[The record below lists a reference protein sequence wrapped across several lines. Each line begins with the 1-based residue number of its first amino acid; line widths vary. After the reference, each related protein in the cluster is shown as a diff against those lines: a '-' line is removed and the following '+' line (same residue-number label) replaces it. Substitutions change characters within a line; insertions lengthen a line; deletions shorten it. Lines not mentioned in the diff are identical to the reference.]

1 MSNPNQIHI
10 VKGRIRAYNYCGVQE
25 FLRQGALY
33 FLPHEE
39 FTIYDEIRMRE
50 FALCDDRISIRA
62 RDKSGLFRTR
72 RIHIRFLENLRI
84 ETLANPS
91 EKTIK
96 YLDDHKIF
104 YYQLDTRKYRHIQE
118 TLKHISEYKYEYPVS
133 LKIDDE
139 LFKQACNFVAD
150 LQKTIAEDD
159 LRKLHRLFFMD
170 SVRIVFNKNKHIKTI

>member
-10 VKGRIRAYNYCGVQE
+10 VKGRIRVYNYCGVQK

-50 FALCDDRISIRA
+50 FELCDDRISIRA

-72 RIHIRFLENLRI
+72 RIHIRLLESLRI

-96 YLDDHKIF
+96 
-104 YYQLDTRKYRHIQE
+104 
-118 TLKHISEYKYEYPVS
+118 
-133 LKIDDE
+133 
-139 LFKQACNFVAD
+139 
-150 LQKTIAEDD
+150 
-159 LRKLHRLFFMD
+159 
-170 SVRIVFNKNKHIKTI
+170 